1 MMREQEMLRS
11 LAAAVGSRLQKAKQA
26 AALIR
31 GLGAYRWVGLY
42 DVTAQEIAVIAWDG
56 PEAPTHPR
64 FPITKGLN
72 GAAVASRRP
81 VIAQDVAA
89 DPRYLTTIGGTRGEM
104 IQPVVG
110 SSGNVVGTI
119 DVESD
124 RVNAFAARDD
134 ELLAACAASL
144 RWLWEP
150 PDAATG

>member
-1 MMREQEMLRS
+1 MSHELETFRS
-11 LAAAVGSRLQKAKQA
+11 LAAATGSRPKKAKLA

-31 GLGAYRWVGLY
+31 ALGAYRWVGLY

-110 SSGNVVGTI
+110 TI

-124 RVNAFAARDD
+124 RVNAFTKRDD
-134 ELLAACAASL
+134 ELLAACAESL

-150 PDAATG
+150 DDTAASR